1 MTKQLKLEII
11 SNKTV
16 CKLIIRTGQ
25 LAQESELDK
34 ALSGLT
40 TAVQVAVLRQMSLAF
55 AGAYE
60 GLCEADVAFASATR
74 SEARRQ
80 LASLAVLEGRSA

>member
-1 MTKQLKLEII
+1 MTKQLKLEIAA
-11 SNKTV
+11 NKAV

-25 LAQESELDK
+25 VAQEAELDK
-34 ALSGLT
+34 ALNGLSMPN
-40 TAVQVAVLRQMSLAF
+40 QIAVLHQMALVF

-60 GLCEADVAFASATR
+60 GLCEADATFATSTR

-80 LASLAVLEGRSA
+80 LATLAVLEAKSA